1 MNNFGI
7 TRNNRNQVVRQLELD
22 LPDAPFVIEGAEA
35 LKQLCP
41 VSSLTG
47 NRMSLYEAMQMV
59 GNEKYSRAVAQLLPE
74 LPTLMSDSRLSDD
87 DRVATLA
94 SRLSTGLPSEDD
106 RVREALSK
114 IVSDFGD
121 AVKAAAA
128 EKKDTIQ
135 FEPSDD
141 PNPSADA

>member
-7 TRNNRNQVVRQLELD
+7 TRNNRNMVTRQLDVE

-59 GNEKYSRAVAQLLPE
+59 GNEKYSRAVEQLLPE

-94 SRLSTGLPSEDD
+94 ARLATGLPSEDD
-106 RVREALSK
+106 RVRESLSK

-121 AVKAAAA
+121 LVKANSAVN
-128 EKKDTIQ
+128 KDTIQ
-135 FEPSDD
+135 FDPSDT